1 MFGLVVIV
9 ALVAAV
15 VVGTVLGHRYRVG
28 PPVLLILSGSLLGL
42 IPRFGDVQIDGEVVL
57 LLFLP
62 AILYWESMNTSF
74 REIRWNLRVIVMF
87 SIGLVIATA
96 VAVSWTARA
105 LGMESHA
112 AAVLG
117 AVLSPTDAAAVAGL
131 AKRLP
136 RRALTVLRGESL
148 INDGTA
154 LVLFAVTVAVAEG
167 AAGIGPAA
175 LVGRFVVSYL
185 GGIMAGLLVGGL
197 VTLLRRRIDAPLEE
211 GALSLLTPFAA
222 FLLAQSLKC
231 SGVVAVLVSALVLT
245 YVGPTVIRAR
255 SRLQAHAFWD
265 IATFLIN
272 GSLWVF
278 VGVQIPGAID
288 HIAGEDGG
296 LPRATVLALAVTGVV
311 IATRIAWVQ
320 ATTVLGHTVDRVL
333 KKPTR
338 HVGFRQRCVTSWA
351 GFRGAVS
358 LAAALAVPM
367 TTNSGAPFP
376 DRNLIIFV
384 VSVVILVTV
393 LVQGTSLPT
402 VVRWARMPEDVA
414 HANELQLARTR
425 SAQAA
430 LDALPTVADEL
441 GVAPDLVKHLE
452 KEYEE
457 RAVLVM
463 ADGADSATS
472 DLAERNDLVR
482 RVRLGVLQHQR
493 QAVTTLRNQ
502 NLIDD
507 IVLRELQAAMDL
519 EDGSRGSATLGP
531 RRRRVSRRRP
541 LIEPATVQVLAI
553 AFTDSFSVSLHWPQR
568 EQGCRTAILAPMRRW
583 CDGDVDGRKLL
594 PPARRTGTQQRRI
607 RPAAPRVYTTGDILR
622 DRKGIAPWQE
632 QREPGWAPF
641 GWLHEPS
648 GARCPKADGQSV

>member
-9 ALVAAV
+9 ALVATV
-15 VVGTVLGHRYRVG
+15 VIGAVLGRRYRVG
-28 PPVLLILSGSLLGL
+28 PPVLLILLGALLGL
-42 IPRFGDVQIDGEVVL
+42 VPRFGDVQIDGEIVL

-62 AILYWESMNTSF
+62 AILYWESLNTSF
-74 REIRWNLRVIVMF
+74 RELRWNLRIVIMF

-167 AAGIGPAA
+167 SAQLGPAA
-175 LVGRFVVSYL
+175 LAGRFVVSYL
-185 GGIMAGLLVGGL
+185 GGIVAGLLVGGL
-197 VTLLRRRIDAPLEE
+197 VTMLRRKIDAPLEE

-222 FLLAQSLKC
+222 FLLAQSMHC
-231 SGVVAVLVSALVLT
+231 SGVVAVLISALVLT
-245 YVGPTVIRAR
+245 YTGPRVIRAR
-255 SRLQAHAFWD
+255 SRMQSYAFWD
-265 IATFLIN
+265 ITTFLIN

-288 HIAGEDGG
+288 HISNVDGG
-296 LPRATVLALAVTGVV
+296 LRRATFIALAVTGVI
-311 IATRIAWVQ
+311 IATRIVWVEV
-320 ATTVLGHTVDRVL
+320 TTVLGVALDRFL
-333 KKPTR
+333 KKDTR
-338 HVGFRQRCVTSWA
+338 HVGFRQRCITSWA

-367 TTNSGAPFP
+367 TTHSGAPFP

-393 LVQGTSLPT
+393 LVQGSSLPA
-402 VVRWARMPEDVA
+402 VVRWARVPGDVA
-414 HANELQLARTR
+414 HADEVQLARTR
-425 SAQAA
+425 SAEAA
-430 LDALPTVADEL
+430 LEVLPDVASEL
-441 GVAPDLVKHLE
+441 GVSPDLLKRLT

-457 RAVLVM
+457 RATIIRENG
-463 ADGADSATS
+463 DDSAPS
-472 DLAERNDLVR
+472 DLAQRTDLVR
-482 RVRLGVLQHQR
+482 RVRLGVLEHQR
-493 QAVTTLRNQ
+493 HAITALRNQ

-507 IVLRELQAAMDL
+507 IVLREVQADMDL
-519 EDGSRGSATLGP
+519 E
-531 RRRRVSRRRP
+531 
-541 LIEPATVQVLAI
+541 EVQ
-553 AFTDSFSVSLHWPQR
+553 
-568 EQGCRTAILAPMRRW
+568 
-583 CDGDVDGRKLL
+583 LL
-594 PPARRTGTQQRRI
+594 DP
-607 RPAAPRVYTTGDILR
+607 VEHD
-622 DRKGIAPWQE
+622 
-632 QREPGWAPF
+632 
-641 GWLHEPS
+641 
-648 GARCPKADGQSV
+648 